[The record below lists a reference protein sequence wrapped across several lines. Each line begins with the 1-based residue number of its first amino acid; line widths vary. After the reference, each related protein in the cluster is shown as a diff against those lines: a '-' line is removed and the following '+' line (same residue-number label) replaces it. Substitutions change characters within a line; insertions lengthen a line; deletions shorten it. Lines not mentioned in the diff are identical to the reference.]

1 MKSRMKPGI
10 ALIPSLLVA
19 FASLPVMAQGK
30 RPEAPAEAAAA
41 SAISEQAKPAVA
53 VVEQFLAAVRA
64 GDRERAGPLLA
75 EDVLILESGSAQRS
89 RAEYLGGHAI
99 NDAAFLKDASI
110 QVTRR
115 TARAD
120 GDMAWVAT
128 ESELQA
134 TGKDGKPMTRL
145 SSETMVLQNTAAG
158 WRIVHIQWSS
168 RPKP

>member
-1 MKSRMKPGI
+1 MKPGI

-19 FASLPVMAQGK
+19 FASVPVMAQD
-30 RPEAPAEAAAA
+30 RSPEALAETTTT

-75 EDVLILESGSAQRS
+75 EDVLILESGKAQRS

-99 NDAAFLKDASI
+99 SDAAFLKDASI

-115 TARAD
+115 SAQAQ
-120 GDMAWVAT
+120 GGLAWVAT

-134 TGKDGKPMTRL
+134 TGKDGTPMTRL
-145 SSETMVLQNTAAG
+145 SSETMVLKQTAAG